1 MVLADQNTVIHK
13 NIPFREKSYFFHPIH
28 RCFSR
33 SGILYL
39 WYGSSKSRRFIQ
51 NRKRTPQ
58 KPQADAGRMRLVLRR
73 WSSIFLGARKRQAIP
88 TLGQSDASPEDVG
101 SQDAS
106 SRKREKIMKQSVH
119 SSARIFT
126 MHK

>member
-58 KPQADAGRMRLVLRR
+58 KPQADAGRMRLVLR
-73 WSSIFLGARKRQAIP
+73 
-88 TLGQSDASPEDVG
+88 LGQSDASPEDVG